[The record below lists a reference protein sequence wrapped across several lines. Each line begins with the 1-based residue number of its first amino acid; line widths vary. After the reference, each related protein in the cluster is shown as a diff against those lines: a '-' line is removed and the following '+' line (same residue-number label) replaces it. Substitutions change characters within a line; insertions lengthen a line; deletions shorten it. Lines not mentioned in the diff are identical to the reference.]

1 MRKIFF
7 LMMILFTGA
16 VSAESET
23 LKTPMAWTSVKT
35 DLIGKWKKEN
45 KAPDG
50 VFFNKEKRTVTF
62 LTEACGV
69 REDGILEFF
78 IVGPLS
84 DRAYESFSI
93 SVASPEKIAQAV
105 EAIGVK
111 RGVATNPFLA
121 RFWPQGEKL
130 DISIAV
136 YDGKTGEKKPFKD
149 FIRDKASA
157 EVGDVFSSKFVWT
170 GGERG
175 KDGSLTASTNIPCSV
190 MSFYSFGQSQLLLNG
205 VFDQSSVYG
214 RFTPVKTLKM
224 GELLEVSLSWDGKN
238 TVQDRLV
245 KVNSSNVKKVL
256 NALRADANAG
266 GDVFVN
272 VAFDDGVTIAEA
284 KKSAEAFAMLDG
296 SGIKLNGCAE
306 GQFHVK
312 AFLPDE
318 SWRNRASRLFQPF
331 EVHLK
336 ADGTKSFIFIEEDWS
351 GEGMDPVLKPKETVF
366 KSWDELLPLISGTG
380 EQGNKIFVLL
390 IYAHPAMEVKDILPL
405 TRLYPR
411 INTFYVFDK

>member
-1 MRKIFF
+1 
-7 LMMILFTGA
+7 
-16 VSAESET
+16 
-23 LKTPMAWTSVKT
+23 
-35 DLIGKWKKEN
+35 
-45 KAPDG
+45 
-50 VFFNKEKRTVTF
+50 
-62 LTEACGV
+62 
-69 REDGILEFF
+69 
-78 IVGPLS
+78 
-84 DRAYESFSI
+84 
-93 SVASPEKIAQAV
+93 
-105 EAIGVK
+105 
-111 RGVATNPFLA
+111 
-121 RFWPQGEKL
+121 
-130 DISIAV
+130 
-136 YDGKTGEKKPFKD
+136 
-149 FIRDKASA
+149 
-157 EVGDVFSSKFVWT
+157 
-170 GGERG
+170 
-175 KDGSLTASTNIPCSV
+175 
-190 MSFYSFGQSQLLLNG
+190 
-205 VFDQSSVYG
+205 
-214 RFTPVKTLKM
+214 
-224 GELLEVSLSWDGKN
+224 
-238 TVQDRLV
+238 
-245 KVNSSNVKKVL
+245 L

-266 GDVFVN
+266 GDVFVK